1 MLGISPATGWRKV
14 KTDPRFPRPVAL
26 GPMSTAFVHDEVQAY
41 IESLIAERDEGRNP
55 TGGRAA

>member
-1 MLGISPATGWRKV
+1 
-14 KTDPRFPRPVAL
+14 
-26 GPMSTAFVHDEVQAY
+26 MSTAFVHDEVQAY